1 MPYLGTIIQES
12 LEKTDVLKDLKII
25 KTVVEPVLHSHKT
38 PWIKQWTLHTVE
50 IPEDEAD
57 DIATRISKS
66 LESEHPWY
74 ADFKNKDYHYIIFR
88 GKWFKIDRSNDEE
101 YKNVVK
107 FGLLLGIPDY
117 QLDFSTQIK
126 EWER

>member
-12 LEKTDVLKDLKII
+12 LEKTDILNDLKII
-25 KTVVEPVLHSHKT
+25 KTVVEPVVGSHKT
-38 PWIKQWTLHTVE
+38 PWIKRWTLHTVE
-50 IPEDEAD
+50 IPDDKAD
-57 DIATRISKS
+57 DIATQISKS

-88 GKWFKIDRSNDEE
+88 GKSFKVDRSKNEQ

-107 FGLLLGIPDY
+107 FGLLLGIPEY
-117 QLDFSTQIK
+117 QLDFSPQMK